1 MKEVN
6 NHPVHILNKNG
17 SFSPSAFI
25 PFCSFGEN
33 LLLVGTKIDEIEF
46 PICNIFVPK
55 VLNNQLCYEA
65 DLAKSKENSNIVNQ
79 YEMGL
84 VLIIDYNEDRQFILD
99 PEKRKREGKKFH
111 RQKTNLIT
119 GKARS
124 PFTITFDTISKSHIH
139 FEQIAL

>member
-17 SFSPSAFI
+17 NFSPSAFI

-33 LLLVGTKIDEIEF
+33 LLLVGTKIDEFDF

-65 DLAKSKENSNIVNQ
+65 DLAKLKDNSDLVNQ

-84 VLIIDYNEDRQFILD
+84 VLIIDFNEDRQFILD
-99 PEKRKREGKKFH
+99 SRKRKGKQYYRHKP
-111 RQKTNLIT
+111 NLIMRKRKST
-119 GKARS
+119 
-124 PFTITFDTISKSHIH
+124 FTITFDTISKSPIH
-139 FEQIAL
+139 FQQIAL

>member
-33 LLLVGTKIDEIEF
+33 LLLVGTKIDEFDF

-55 VLNNQLCYEA
+55 VLTNQLCYEA
-65 DLAKSKENSNIVNQ
+65 DLAKLKDNSNIVNQ

-99 PEKRKREGKKFH
+99 SEKRKGKQFH
-111 RQKTNLIT
+111 RQKTNLIMR
-119 GKARS
+119 KSRS
-124 PFTITFDTISKSHIH
+124 PFTITFDTIRKSPIH

>member
-33 LLLVGTKIDEIEF
+33 LLLVGTKIDEFDF

-65 DLAKSKENSNIVNQ
+65 DLAKLKDNSNIVNQ

-99 PEKRKREGKKFH
+99 FEKRKGKQFH
-111 RQKTNLIT
+111 RQKTNLIMR
-119 GKARS
+119 KSRS
-124 PFTITFDTISKSHIH
+124 PFTITFDTIRKSPIH